1 MFADELIRL
10 REKHLFRSIRDRE
23 PCQNGAGLA
32 RIVTGGTT
40 YINFSSN
47 DYLGLGASPAVC
59 NSARKAIDL
68 FGFGS
73 GASRLLSGGTSLHR
87 DLERLIARLKGTK
100 SAVVMNSGYTA
111 NLAVIPAVAREGD
124 VIFSDELN
132 HASIVDGCRLSRAR
146 TLIYRHRDAAHLA
159 ELLEREKSGRKIV
172 VTDTVFSM
180 DGDIAPLADLY
191 GLCRD
196 YDAVLYIDDAHGT
209 GVLGKGR
216 GGLAHCGLA
225 PDDGVIQM
233 GTCSKALGSCGAFV
247 AATADVIDWLINT
260 ARGLIFSTALPACAA
275 AASIAALQVM
285 QGDGSYVDRL
295 WRNRERLYQ
304 GIRALGI
311 DTGRSETPIIPLIV
325 GDLDRTMRLSE
336 HLRHHRLYAPVIRPP
351 TVRTPR
357 IRVTVTA
364 AHTDEDIDTF
374 LNVLAKGL

>member
-1 MFADELIRL
+1 
-10 REKHLFRSIRDRE
+10 
-23 PCQNGAGLA
+23 
-32 RIVTGGTT
+32 
-40 YINFSSN
+40 
-47 DYLGLGASPAVC
+47 
-59 NSARKAIDL
+59 
-68 FGFGS
+68 
-73 GASRLLSGGTSLHR
+73 
-87 DLERLIARLKGTK
+87 LIARLKGTK

-111 NLAVIPAVAREGD
+111 NLAVIPAVSREGD

-146 TLIYRHRDAAHLA
+146 TLIYCHRDAVHLA

-180 DGDIAPLADLY
+180 DGDIAPLADLH

-196 YDAVLYIDDAHGT
+196 HGAVLYIDDAHGT

-247 AATADVIDWLINT
+247 AATADIVDWLINT

-325 GDLDRTMRLSE
+325 GDLDRTMRLAE
-336 HLRHHRLYAPVIRPP
+336 HLRHHRQYAPVIRPP
-351 TVRTPR
+351 TVRDPR

-374 LNVLAKGL
+374 LHILSIGL